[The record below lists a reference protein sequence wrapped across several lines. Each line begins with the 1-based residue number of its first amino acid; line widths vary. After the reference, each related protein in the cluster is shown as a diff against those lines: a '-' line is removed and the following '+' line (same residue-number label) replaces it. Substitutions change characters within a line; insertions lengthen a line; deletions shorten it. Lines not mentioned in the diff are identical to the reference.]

1 MSDTILI
8 DRVPAIK
15 MFTFML
21 EGHGTRVLRITGAE
35 KMGKSRLLREFRKLS
50 SENWNSC
57 CVLIDLRSKFQSYS
71 DIVFQITQQIP
82 GLEFNNF
89 FETWQKIQSDPKV
102 EIKRTNLLLSALL
115 HRNLSSFE
123 F

>member
-8 DRVPAIK
+8 DRVSVSKA
-15 MFTFML
+15 FTLML
-21 EGHGTRVLRITGAE
+21 EGNGTRVLRITGAE

-50 SENWNSC
+50 SKNWDGC

-82 GLEFNNF
+82 GLV
-89 FETWQKIQSDPKV
+89 S
-102 EIKRTNLLLSALL
+102 
-115 HRNLSSFE
+115 
-123 F
+123 